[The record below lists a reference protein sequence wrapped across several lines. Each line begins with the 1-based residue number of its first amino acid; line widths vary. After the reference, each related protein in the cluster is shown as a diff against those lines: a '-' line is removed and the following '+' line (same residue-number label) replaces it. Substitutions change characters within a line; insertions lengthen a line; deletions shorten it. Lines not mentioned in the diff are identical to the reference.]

1 MTFGFPPV
9 GGGGGGGPW
18 TQSGELISTN
28 DTGAGLEGATGTA
41 TGTQA
46 FAWGYDPVGSVLSVA
61 QGTAAVA
68 FAGGA
73 ADGNG
78 SFAAVAQA
86 AANGVRSVALL
97 NGSANADES
106 FAAAGG
112 GTFTPGVFSTALSGG
127 ITTASGCFAAVHNAT
142 AENTYDVAIGFG
154 ATAFGDGING
164 ALAFAGS
171 SATNDLSIAGAGATV
186 AGANSVGFGSV
197 TVSVPD
203 AYKIGQDGQ
212 ALLALNA
219 DGFGTCELD
228 AGGSQSFVFGN
239 AFTQTTSGAGG
250 GASPLPLAPDAYW
263 LVTVGTTQYVIPL
276 ILPM

>member
-18 TQSGELISTN
+18 TQTAEVISAN
-28 DTGAGLEGATGTA
+28 DTGAALEGATGSA
-41 TGTQA
+41 TGIQA
-46 FAWGYDPVGSVLSVA
+46 FAWGYDPTGGALSTAEGVA
-61 QGTAAVA
+61 SVA
-68 FAGGA
+68 FAGGTA
-73 ADGNG
+73 VGNG
-78 SFAAVAQA
+78 SFAVLSA
-86 AANGVRSVALL
+86 AGGLRSVAI
-97 NGSANADES
+97 GFGASANADDS
-106 FAAAGG
+106 VAIADAA
-112 GTFTPGVFSTALSGG
+112 TFTPGVYSVAMAGG
-127 ITTASGCFAAVHNAT
+127 VTTASGALAAIHNAS
-142 AENTYDVAIGFG
+142 AENTYDVAIGLG
-154 ATAFGDGING
+154 ATAFGDGVNG

-197 TVSVPD
+197 TINEPD
-203 AYKIGQDGQ
+203 AYKFGQDGE
-212 ALLALNA
+212 ALLSLNA

-250 GASPLPLAPDAYW
+250 GASPFPLAPDAYW
-263 LVTVGTTQYVIPL
+263 LVTIGTTQYVIPL